1 MLTEKQKSG
10 ANYLRLVTVM
20 RELRAEQK
28 ISEKE
33 YDRAKVYY
41 QKMTGAD
48 VVILD

>member
-1 MLTEKQKSG
+1 MLTEKQKNG
-10 ANYLRLVTVM
+10 ANHIRLVAVL
-20 RELRAEQK
+20 RKLRAEQR

-33 YDRAKVYY
+33 YYRAKTYY

>member
-1 MLTEKQKSG
+1 MLTEKQKNG
-10 ANYLRLVTVM
+10 ANYIRLVAV
-20 RELRAEQK
+20 LRKLKAEHK

-33 YDRAKVYY
+33 YNHAKTYY

>member
-1 MLTEKQKSG
+1 MLTEKQKNG
-10 ANYLRLVTVM
+10 ANYIRLVAVL
-20 RELRAEQK
+20 RKLRAEQR

-33 YDRAKVYY
+33 YYRAKTYY